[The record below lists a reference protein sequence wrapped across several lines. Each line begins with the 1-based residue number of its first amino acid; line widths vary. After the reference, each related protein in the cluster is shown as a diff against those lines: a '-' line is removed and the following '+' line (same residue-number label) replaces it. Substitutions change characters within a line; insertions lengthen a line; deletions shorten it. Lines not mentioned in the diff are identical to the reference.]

1 MAWHDG
7 GPPAACDNARRAVGR
22 LVRDPLTGAMVALGT
37 FASPEGHGS
46 IPVDTSVTVY
56 FNLRRA
62 WREARVRTVYGG
74 SHLIGTTPRPEPA
87 QGVGVVRR
95 CVGGDASALDRAIS
109 CTAADLVA
117 DGDMATASTLV
128 GINSPAPSNCCSER
142 SRPTRCAPAAARNA
156 DHGPPHTPVRAPPC
170 PDLPRAPASP
180 SGIATPPRQGM
191 SVELAPVRRP
201 VPVAPRTPGIEVP
214 SCRPGPGHRR
224 RPAPPHR
231 WRRQRST
238 RRRRRAG
245 ASRGQRHHRVGLLA
259 RAAWV
264 STSSSS
270 EVGQRGA
277 WSTTQALPPGC
288 GPLTQGLAG

>member
-201 VPVAPRTPGIEVP
+201 VPVAPRTRGIEVP
-214 SCRPGPGHRR
+214 SCRPGPGHPAARPR
-224 RPAPPHR
+224 LTGGVGNEAPADDGEPERPGANVITASASWRGLPGSRPAP
-231 WRRQRST
+231 
-238 RRRRRAG
+238 RRRSANG
-245 ASRGQRHHRVGLLA
+245 AHGPRPKHCRP
-259 RAAWV
+259 AAD
-264 STSSSS
+264 
-270 EVGQRGA
+270 R
-277 WSTTQALPPGC
+277 
-288 GPLTQGLAG
+288 